1 MEPRPVTRVAKVS
14 VTVFTALCIA
24 VGAFIGGA
32 MGATLL
38 ESILIAIG
46 ATVAIYAAFTIIVLG
61 LAAAVMTVLRDT
73 DHD

>member
-1 MEPRPVTRVAKVS
+1 
-14 VTVFTALCIA
+14 
-24 VGAFIGGA
+24 